1 MKVIFTF
8 IALVIMATIMT
19 MWSNQAKAGGPW
31 SDQYC
36 DIETTQIRV
45 VDQSGNVIEER
56 VEEKVTCEDGVK
68 DFLHGMGIAGN
79 CKFFTWDMP
88 YQNTVITQRS
98 IACERLDG
106 GGYEIVPGYHSIN

>member
-1 MKVIFTF
+1 MKVIFMF

-45 VDQSGNVIEER
+45 VDQSGNV
-56 VEEKVTCEDGVK
+56 TYLG
-68 DFLHGMGIAGN
+68 
-79 CKFFTWDMP
+79 
-88 YQNTVITQRS
+88 
-98 IACERLDG
+98 
-106 GGYEIVPGYHSIN
+106 